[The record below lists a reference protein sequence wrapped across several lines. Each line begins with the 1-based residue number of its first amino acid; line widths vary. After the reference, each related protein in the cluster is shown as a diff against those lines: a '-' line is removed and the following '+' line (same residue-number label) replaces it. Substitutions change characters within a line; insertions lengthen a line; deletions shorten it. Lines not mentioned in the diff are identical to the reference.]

1 MTSEKQF
8 ARAKAIAVLECM
20 AIDLIGS
27 LAGLK
32 EANPMTDVLNQ
43 RLDAIDVAQEALR
56 ERPRWIS
63 VEERLPEE
71 SGRYIV
77 LRKSG
82 DCLDCCYEK
91 ERDSWGVLIDM
102 GEAGALWVAY
112 NGVTHWMPLP
122 EPPEVEV

>member
-1 MTSEKQF
+1 MTAEE
-8 ARAKAIAVLECM
+8 AIKWLEYSKDHYEGLDYGAPRIALDM
-20 AIDLIGS
+20 AIS
-27 LAGLK
+27 
-32 EANPMTDVLNQ
+32 
-43 RLDAIDVAQEALR
+43 ALR
-56 ERPRWIS
+56 EQEGKDANVPTKWIS

-112 NGVTHWMPLP
+112 KGVTHWMPLP

>member
-1 MTSEKQF
+1 MTHEE
-8 ARAKAIAVLECM
+8 AIKAISIHKAYMREYEAPKTKDALDM
-20 AIDLIGS
+20 AI
-27 LAGLK
+27 
-32 EANPMTDVLNQ
+32 T
-43 RLDAIDVAQEALR
+43 ALR
-56 ERPRWIS
+56 EQPRWIS

-82 DCLDCCYEK
+82 DCLNCCYEK

-122 EPPEVEV
+122 EPPEVEVWVSL